1 MDLSLRPCYN
11 CVSVLK
17 NIPGGR
23 KIQMEDRT
31 TRKRRARALDAL
43 CVAGVLLIPLFL
55 GGFFVMLIQ
64 QGAAPVWYL
73 VIHGLLLAASLGA
86 LIWFIAI
93 GLFRAIFKK
102 RSSKRKGGEAA

>member
-1 MDLSLRPCYN
+1 
-11 CVSVLK
+11 
-17 NIPGGR
+17 
-23 KIQMEDRT
+23 
-31 TRKRRARALDAL
+31 
-43 CVAGVLLIPLFL
+43 
-55 GGFFVMLIQ
+55 VMLIQ

-102 RSSKRKGGEAA
+102 RASKRKGGEAA